1 MKDKKLEKL
10 LYKSFDGILTIKEAE
25 LLKEELRKSKELEET
40 YNQIKKIRKA
50 VNDVSEESF
59 KPFFE
64 ERLLNKMFNVEKK
77 GSPLSNWVDSL
88 NKSFRQV
95 AYTAAIILA
104 LLVFYNVNNGNI
116 SSIENLLGIYRT
128 PIEYALDPSVQIFW
142 SAL

>member
-64 ERLLNKMFNVEKK
+64 ERLLNKMFNIEKK
-77 GSPLSNWVDSL
+77 ESPLSNWVDSL

>member
-1 MKDKKLEKL
+1 MKTKYLEEL

-25 LLKEELRKSKELEET
+25 KLKEELRKSPELEET
-40 YNQIKKIRKA
+40 YNQIKMMRNA
-50 VNDVSEESF
+50 VINAADDSF

-64 ERLLNKMFNVEKK
+64 ERVINKIFYPETKTNANLNWM
-77 GSPLSNWVDSL
+77 DSF

-95 AYTAAIILA
+95 AYAAAVVLA
-104 LLVFYNVNNGNI
+104 LLIIYNVNNGNV
-116 SSIENLLGIYRT
+116 SSIENILGIYRT